1 MSFIYRYN
9 LPIFLVNRENEW
21 REAHDTR
28 NFDWDG
34 AIFAVI
40 FIRGLRSGSSFI
52 YSRYMDSNGKRQ
64 GPRGFGRTGEK
75 NHSKKR
81 GLKCPL

>member
-1 MSFIYRYN
+1 MIQGI
-9 LPIFLVNRENEW
+9 LIGLI
-21 REAHDTR
+21 
-28 NFDWDG
+28 

-52 YSRYMDSNGKRQ
+52 YSRYMDSNVKRQ

-75 NHSKKR
+75 RIIRKR
-81 GLKCPL
+81 RGFGAPL